1 MVVLDLLLQFE
12 QLVDA
17 RLHMLLL
24 LVGFLD
30 HGLRGCHHFVFSVY
44 FVDDVLDGVL
54 DQLAH
59 FLQFYVLVGFE
70 LHRFEVDVLSDGL
83 VDV

>member
-1 MVVLDLLLQFE
+1 
-12 QLVDA
+12 
-17 RLHMLLL
+17 MLLL

-30 HGLRGCHHFVFSVY
+30 HGLSGCHHFVFRVY

-70 LHRFEVDVLSDGL
+70 LHRF
-83 VDV
+83 